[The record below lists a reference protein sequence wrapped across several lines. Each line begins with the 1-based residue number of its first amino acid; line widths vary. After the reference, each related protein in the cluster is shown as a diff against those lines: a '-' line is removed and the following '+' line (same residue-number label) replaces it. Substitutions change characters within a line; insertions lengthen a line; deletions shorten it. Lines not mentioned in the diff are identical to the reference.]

1 MLELL
6 AHVLGGNPLE
16 MLGVPSGIYFP
27 YLLVTVAALPLSV
40 RLGWYLGWR
49 AKSNQPRIAAALA
62 VLIAVLANQLI
73 YDDLLVEDPD
83 ARVQLRG
90 EPYARNL
97 IVPLPFPGF
106 RGDAFNDYL
115 PGGRL
120 HELTRGAQLREIVFS
135 PKLKVATYT
144 TVLLH
149 LLTYVVAL
157 SGLLIAATIGVI
169 SALRTVGSALTI
181 PSNEA
186 RSKGDSSGE
195 VESLKNDS

>member
-1 MLELL
+1 MLEML

-27 YLLVTVAALPLSV
+27 YLLVTVAALPLSIH
-40 RLGWYLGWR
+40 LGWYLGWR
-49 AKSNQPRIAAALA
+49 AKSNRPRMAAALA
-62 VLIAVLANQLI
+62 VLIAAWANQMI

-83 ARVQLRG
+83 AKVQLRG

-97 IVPLPFPGF
+97 IVPLPFPGI

-120 HELTRGAQLREIVFS
+120 HELTRGAQLRKVVFS
-135 PKLKVATYT
+135 SGLKVATYT

-157 SGLLIAATIGVI
+157 SGLLTAATIGVI
-169 SALRTVGSALTI
+169 SALRAIGTALAI
-181 PSNEA
+181 
-186 RSKGDSSGE
+186 RSQKYDR
-195 VESLKNDS
+195 K